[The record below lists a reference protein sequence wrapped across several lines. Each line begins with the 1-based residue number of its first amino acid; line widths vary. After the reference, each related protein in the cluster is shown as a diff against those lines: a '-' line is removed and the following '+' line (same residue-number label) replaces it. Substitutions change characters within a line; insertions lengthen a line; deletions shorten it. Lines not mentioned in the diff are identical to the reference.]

1 MRADNLRQISA
12 GADDENDPDAEP
24 RRLLSI
30 KAAARVLGG
39 ISEKGVQRLV
49 EDKKLVKVKVGFR
62 AFITIK
68 SIDEYVAAL
77 TEQSAQDAA

>member
-1 MRADNLRQISA
+1 MRAETARRISV
-12 GADDENDPDAEP
+12 GAEDENDEDAEP

-62 AFITIK
+62 AFITVK
-68 SIDEYVAAL
+68 SIDEYVDAL